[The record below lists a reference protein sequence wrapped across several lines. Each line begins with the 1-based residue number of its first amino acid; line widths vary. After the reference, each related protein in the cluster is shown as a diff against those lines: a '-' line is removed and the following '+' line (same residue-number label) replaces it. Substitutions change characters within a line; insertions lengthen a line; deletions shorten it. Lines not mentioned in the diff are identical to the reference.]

1 MQKRQTHYATT
12 IQQDREL
19 LERLSQTEASGP
31 LEGSSR
37 RQKMAIQVRIGEKEI
52 LQQLSTML
60 EEFIANETQSQ
71 NGQGAKRNAQ
81 NSPENS
87 RKSKQLRT

>member
-19 LERLSQTEASGP
+19 LERLSQAEASGP

-52 LQQLSTML
+52 LQQLSSML
-60 EEFIANETQSQ
+60 EHFIANESQ
-71 NGQGAKRNAQ
+71 NGTKRNAQ
-81 NSPENS
+81 NSPDNS
-87 RKSKQLRT
+87 RKSKQQRT